1 MANSLELSGLSK
13 SFGQTTVLSRI
24 DLRVEPGEFLSL
36 VGPSGCGKSTLLRLI
51 AGLER
56 QDAGSIR
63 IGDVCVDEQSPRAR
77 NIAMVFQNYALYPHM
92 TAAENIALPLKV
104 DQLTLFERLP
114 GLRWLSPR
122 RRRIERSI
130 AGQVAAVAEALQ
142 IQPLLA
148 RKPAQLSGGQR
159 QRVAVARAMVR
170 QPSLFLMDEPLSNLD
185 AQLRVHLRDELTDLH
200 RRLGATF
207 IYVTHD
213 QIEAMTMSTRIA
225 MLDGGKLAQVG
236 SPAELYANPASL
248 TVARFI
254 GSPAINIL
262 SGRTDAQ
269 GVVSVAGMPCG
280 LAVPNGGPSDVF
292 LGLRPEHVSLHP
304 SGETGLPHATIRR
317 HEHHGADALLHLDLA
332 QGGQPRLIVRVPQ
345 ERAGRFPT
353 GMMCGVSFAPENA
366 HLFDAQGLRIT
377 GLRFTKARIGAA
389 A

>member
-1 MANSLELSGLSK
+1 MAYSLELSGLSK
-13 SFGQTTVLSRI
+13 RFGQTQVLSDI

-63 IGDVCVDEQSPRAR
+63 IGDTFVDELSPRAR

-104 DQLTLFERLP
+104 DQLSLVERFPLV
-114 GLRWLSPR
+114 RWLSPR
-122 RRRIERSI
+122 RPRIERAI
-130 AGQVAAVAEALQ
+130 ATQVSAVAEALQ

-148 RKPAQLSGGQR
+148 RKPAHLSGGQR

-213 QIEAMTMSTRIA
+213 QIEAMTMSTRVA
-225 MLDGGKLAQVG
+225 MLDGGQLAQVG
-236 SPAELYANPASL
+236 SPAELYARPASL

-262 SGRTDAQ
+262 SARTDAK
-269 GVVSVAGMPCG
+269 GVVSIAGMPCG
-280 LAVPNGGPSDVF
+280 LVVPGHGSSDVSV
-292 LGLRPEHVSLHP
+292 GIRPEHINLHP
-304 SGETGLPHATIRR
+304 SGETGLPHGTIRR
-317 HEHHGADALLHLDLA
+317 REHHGADVLLHLDLA
-332 QGGQPRLIVRVPQ
+332 HGGQPRLIVRVPQ
-345 ERAGRFPT
+345 EKAERFPT
-353 GMMCGVSFAPENA
+353 GLMCGVTFVPESA
-366 HLFDAQGLRIT
+366 HVFDVQGVRLAGVGSPKT
-377 GLRFTKARIGAA
+377 QIGAA